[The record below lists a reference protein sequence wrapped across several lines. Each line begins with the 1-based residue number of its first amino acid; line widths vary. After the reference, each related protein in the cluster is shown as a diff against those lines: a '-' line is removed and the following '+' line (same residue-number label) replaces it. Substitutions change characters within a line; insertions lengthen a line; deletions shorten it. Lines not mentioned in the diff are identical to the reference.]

1 MQSDRNRCSRTAWR
15 GLYSELMV
23 GFAKT
28 ATIRAR
34 DPVSGSSYLRKRL
47 DYLDYVAAAPRP
59 SIVVIEDKDEPP
71 GYGAFWGEVQTNVHK
86 ALDCLGTVTN
96 GSIRG
101 LAAVAEGFQML
112 AGSIAPSHAYVH
124 VVEFDISVTVHG
136 MEAERRSYPRRDD
149 DRDKVAWGKSVV
161 VRVLLRL

>member
-1 MQSDRNRCSRTAWR
+1 
-15 GLYSELMV
+15 MV

-47 DYLDYVAAAPRP
+47 DYLAASPRP

-96 GSIRG
+96 GSIRD
-101 LAAVAEGFQML
+101 LAAVAVGSSEIRHS
-112 AGSIAPSHAYVH
+112 AG
-124 VVEFDISVTVHG
+124 EL
-136 MEAERRSYPRRDD
+136 
-149 DRDKVAWGKSVV
+149 WG
-161 VRVLLRL
+161 LRLRPAHDRLDGVDSEQPHGGGAPGGGTVPQGG